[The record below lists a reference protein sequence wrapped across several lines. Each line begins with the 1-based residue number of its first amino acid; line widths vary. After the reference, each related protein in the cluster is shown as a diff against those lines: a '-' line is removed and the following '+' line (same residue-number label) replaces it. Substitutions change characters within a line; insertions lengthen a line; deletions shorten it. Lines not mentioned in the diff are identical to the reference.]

1 MWFPPPKLV
10 TGSRAKS
17 PGTPL
22 QARRRKT
29 SGPAAELEPIA
40 AEVMEEP
47 RESVSM
53 SREPAEEPAEPAE
66 ETPPPYSS
74 RYSTREPEPRAP
86 VSPVTCNGFAVD
98 SERCT
103 ATLLKQE
110 EGDAGEREEEE
121 EEAEV
126 KGQLSVEDVVLA
138 KLDVV
143 VAKLELVDR
152 RLQAIEK
159 KPVGCC
165 SIL

>member
-10 TGSRAKS
+10 TCSRAKS
-17 PGTPL
+17 PQTL

-29 SGPAAELEPIA
+29 SAAGAELEPIA

-53 SREPAEEPAEPAE
+53 TREPEEPAEPAE

-74 RYSTREPEPRAP
+74 RYSTREPEPRSP